1 MFIFFTFPRVSPASA
16 ALASARSLPRGP
28 SGRGLKNIIT
38 GLLCG
43 LGALGAAQAMQFSVE
58 QVCVGANCQP
68 LIIANGPVERTSNE
82 RFKAISVGLPPGTV
96 VSMKGNGGDLLG
108 ALRLGELIRQARF
121 HTSVRESGDEC
132 LSACVF
138 AFMGGLVRSV
148 HPQARLGFH
157 SLKSTGAGPKEEE
170 AQRNTRR
177 LLGVYL
183 DQMGVDRRVLDYA
196 LTAPPGGLSLVDSA
210 MAQRLGLSISA
221 NSTGRY
227 TAWRLQASRS
237 GQLLGYVTEAQ
248 INGAASITLGVTR
261 VDGALRLL
269 VHVKPLTLGG
279 PTSDELSAQFGQ
291 DTPPPQIHING
302 KNIEA
307 EPLKAWT
314 RVNDGFQAWLGL
326 NAAQAKLLESATSF
340 AVVLGRES
348 RGLIEPRIEFGS
360 MGLSNALAAI
370 NRQAS
375 AQ

>member
-1 MFIFFTFPRVSPASA
+1 MKKLII
-16 ALASARSLPRGP
+16 
-28 SGRGLKNIIT
+28 GLVY
-38 GLLCG
+38 G
-43 LGALGAAQAMQFSVE
+43 LGVLGHAQAMQFSVE
-58 QVCVGANCQP
+58 QVCVGANCQS

-82 RFKAISVGLPPGTV
+82 RFKAVSIGLPPGTV

-121 HTSVRESGDEC
+121 HTNVRESGDEC

-183 DQMGVDRRVLDYA
+183 DQMGIDRRVLDYA
-196 LTAPPGGLSLVDSA
+196 LTAAPGGLSLVDSA
-210 MAQRLGLSISA
+210 MAQRLALSTSA
-221 NSTGRY
+221 NSIARY
-227 TAWRLQASRS
+227 SAWRLQASRS

-248 INGAASITLGVTR
+248 ANGAASLTLGITR

-269 VHVKPLTLGG
+269 VHIKPLALGG
-279 PTSDELSAQFGQ
+279 PTTDDLTAQFTQ
-291 DTPPPQIHING
+291 DSPAPQIYING

-307 EPLKAWT
+307 PPLKAWA

-326 NAAQAKLLESATSF
+326 NSSQARLLESASSF
-340 AVVLGRES
+340 SVVLGDES
-348 RGLIEPRIEFGS
+348 RGIIEPRVEFGS
-360 MGLSNALAAI
+360 LGLSNALAAI

-375 AQ
+375 VQ